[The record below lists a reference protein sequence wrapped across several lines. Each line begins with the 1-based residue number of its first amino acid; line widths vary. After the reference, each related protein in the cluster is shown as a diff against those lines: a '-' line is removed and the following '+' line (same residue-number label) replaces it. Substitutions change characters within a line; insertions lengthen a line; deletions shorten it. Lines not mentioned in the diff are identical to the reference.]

1 MEEQSA
7 LVDELVASAARG
19 ITADILKQL
28 RVAKAS
34 VLNLENR
41 HIRQISKVRL
51 RSCLQGRSP
60 RHCSH
65 GVRYWLVKGHSRSA

>member
-51 RSCLQGRSP
+51 RPCLQESVATSLLT
-60 RHCSH
+60 C
-65 GVRYWLVKGHSRSA
+65 VRYWLVKGHSRSA